1 MDVAIV
7 CSGLLGLLLFLL
19 SANVSR
25 MRARGRRGVGLDD
38 DPTSALT
45 KAVRAQGNAAEYIP
59 MFVVLF
65 LFLGARQPASW
76 IVVAIILVTAC
87 RIAHALGM
95 LLSAN
100 LDLPHPLRYAG
111 AAGTYIGGIVL
122 SLALLFEG
130 IA

>member
-1 MDVAIV
+1 
-7 CSGLLGLLLFLL
+7 
-19 SANVSR
+19 
-25 MRARGRRGVGLDD
+25 
-38 DPTSALT
+38 
-45 KAVRAQGNAAEYIP
+45 
-59 MFVVLF
+59 
-65 LFLGARQPASW
+65 
-76 IVVAIILVTAC
+76 
-87 RIAHALGM
+87 M